1 MPMGATA
8 TGPVSRGPIFTSTS
22 TRVIVEG
29 QPLPESQK
37 VVPTLAA
44 IRPAIAPGSVTAP
57 LSENPKVD
65 TAPVGRAAPVQR
77 RVAMPNPA
85 GRFSTGAMVTLLN
98 IYDVL
103 AALALSRWNARPV
116 LNDIRGVNLV

>member
-37 VVPTLAA
+37 VVPTLA
-44 IRPAIAPGSVTAP
+44 AIAPGSVTAP